1 MHAGCTL
8 TQVYNLSI
16 DAMGGGATSN
26 GRRNQLPVPWGK
38 AVGILDNFL
47 FGPFLLRIYCS
58 NLATEWENSFKN
70 HGQKTFYRK
79 PKLLLGLFFRGTTSS
94 KFSVFVLEFFVHL
107 T

>member
-58 NLATEWENSFKN
+58 NLATEWENSFKITV
-70 HGQKTFYRK
+70 K
-79 PKLLLGLFFRGTTSS
+79 KLSTENQNFFLSFSS
-94 KFSVFVLEFFVHL
+94 EEQHL
-107 T
+107 PSF